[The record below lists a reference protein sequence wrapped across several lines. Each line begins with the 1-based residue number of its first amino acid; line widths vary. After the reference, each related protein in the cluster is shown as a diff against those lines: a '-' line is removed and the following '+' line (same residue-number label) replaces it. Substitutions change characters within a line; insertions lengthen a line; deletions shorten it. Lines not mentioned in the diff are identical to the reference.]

1 MRTLILKRLC
11 VTLSSSFRSLNRGFT
26 LVELLIV
33 MAIMSL
39 ILSIV
44 GPLTVKIV
52 DKAQAQSELITLKNA
67 IHKLS
72 YKAFASATPY
82 TLTLS
87 SKTLKLES
95 QRSNLST
102 HRFEYLSFAEQV
114 ITFNSRGYP
123 SPETVNVFLL
133 DRNETINLF
142 KLIEGVDENQQ

>member
-1 MRTLILKRLC
+1 MYTVEYFSFQHEPKRIY
-11 VTLSSSFRSLNRGFT
+11 SGKSKGFT

-52 DKAQAQSELITLKNA
+52 DKTQAQSEFISLKNA
-67 IHKLS
+67 VNKVS

-82 TLTLS
+82 VLTFDNRTLN
-87 SKTLKLES
+87 LES
-95 QRSNLST
+95 KNST
-102 HRFEYLSFAEQV
+102 PSIHRFEYISFPQQV

-123 SPETVNVFLL
+123 SPESLNVSMQGR
-133 DRNETINLF
+133 DETINLF
-142 KLIEGVDENQQ
+142 KLIEGVNE

>member
-1 MRTLILKRLC
+1 MHTLKMHFLRPTFCAYFKS
-11 VTLSSSFRSLNRGFT
+11 LSKGFT

-44 GPLTVKIV
+44 GPLTVKMV

-82 TLTLS
+82 TLTLN
-87 SKTLKLES
+87 SKILRLES
-95 QRSNLST
+95 ERSNPSI
-102 HRFEYLSFAEQV
+102 HRFEYLSFSDQV

-123 SPETVNVFLL
+123 SPETLSFFLQG
-133 DRNETINLF
+133 RNDTINLF
-142 KLIEGVDENQQ
+142 KLIEGVNEK

>member
-1 MRTLILKRLC
+1 MYTYAKNNFQNTLK
-11 VTLSSSFRSLNRGFT
+11 SSFRYLSGGFT

-44 GPLTVKIV
+44 GPLTVKMV

-82 TLTLS
+82 TLTLN
-87 SKTLKLES
+87 SKILRLES
-95 QRSNLST
+95 ERSTPSI
-102 HRFEYLSFAEQV
+102 HRFEYLSFSDQV

-123 SPETVNVFLL
+123 SPETLNVFLQG
-133 DRNETINLF
+133 RNDTINLF
-142 KLIEGVDENQQ
+142 KLIEGVDEN